1 MFNKTAKII
10 RWTVLFGM
18 LYTLYSIAFK
28 DTIEFNNETN
38 EKVLVQMAQ
47 DTSHSKELFK
57 IQKQLTTLYPD
68 NKKYKNDFD
77 IILKQQANKLLDAHE
92 KMLLPVAIG
101 NYRYIKKIEFGI
113 DKDGK
118 YILIFNLT
126 KLFNEK
132 LDETT
137 QTQVKKML
145 QISHHGIYTY
155 YGFDKGMKLLLV
167 PTYDNKDDINIL
179 ELGRIYKNESP
190 VPLAPIRNNQ

>member
-1 MFNKTAKII
+1 MFNKFAKVV
-10 RWTVLFGM
+10 RWTVLLGI
-18 LYTLYSIAFK
+18 LYTLYSVIIK
-28 DTIEFNNETN
+28 EKVEFNNQTD
-38 EKVLVQMAQ
+38 EKVLLQMAK
-47 DTSHSKELFK
+47 DSSRSKDSFK
-57 IQKQLTTLYPD
+57 IHKQLTKLFPK
-68 NKKYKNDFD
+68 NEKYKNDFD

-113 DKDGK
+113 DKDSK

-179 ELGRIYKNESP
+179 ELGRVYKNEP
-190 VPLAPIRNNQ
+190 QVPLEPTSNN